1 MLFLC
6 KTSNY
11 KYTNKRIYQLEQ
23 KHRIQNQSIQ
33 TRGAS
38 EINNG
43 KRPRGSSQIPGLD
56 KLSLPAHKPIH
67 VDKTIMLIA

>member
-1 MLFLC
+1 MC
-6 KTSNY
+6 KTTHY
-11 KYTNKRIYQLEQ
+11 KYTNKQIYKLEQ

-43 KRPRGSSQIPGLD
+43 KGPPGSSQIPGLD
-56 KLSLPAHKPIH
+56 KLSLPAHTPIY
-67 VDKTIMLIA
+67 VDKMIMPKA